1 MLLIRPQ
8 SQPRRPLPLKHGDK
22 RRRRNARAALSKCSG
37 ETRADIIFYIWITKQ
52 KVRSNNRQTAHVSH
66 CGTCHHKEQSETIM
80 LLIRLQFLLQ
90 PHALCLRCWSTHN
103 SFISWCN
110 YSYYS
115 CQWIVREKQT
125 PNTFCLV
132 KGAWARELKTKI
144 PKLNQIHDWCLD
156 FSSYCIWNV
165 HYECDISFIMKWSS
179 REIVTNVRFLSKFSE
194 KLTM

>member
-22 RRRRNARAALSKCSG
+22 RRRRSARAALSKCSG

-52 KVRSNNRQTAHVSH
+52 KVRSNNRETAHVSH
-66 CGTCHHKEQSETIM
+66 CRTCHHKEQSETIM

-90 PHALCLRCWSTHN
+90 PHSLCHRCRSTHN

-125 PNTFCLV
+125 SNTFWLD
-132 KGAWARELKTKI
+132 KGAGARELKTKI
-144 PKLNQIHDWCLD
+144 PELNQIHDCYLD
-156 FSSYCIWNV
+156 FSSYCIWSV
-165 HYECDISFIMKWSS
+165 HYECDISFIVKWSS

-194 KLTM
+194 KLRM